1 MKTLLSTNSII
12 EYFFGKKSRRDFE
25 EMLKENECKK
35 NLGEIIKEGLL
46 YGAITATILF
56 TILVS
61 LEFPFFCSI
70 IFSLIAF
77 FAPLILQ
84 YSFQLLL
91 FEKRKKEKEKM
102 VPDLLLQASLFP
114 RGTPTTKIISYM
126 AKTDFG
132 LLSKEFRKVNSE
144 IRKGSS
150 IEKALSRM
158 QSRCKSR
165 IVERAAGLL
174 IQGHSSGAEMHAV
187 FKETAEDVL
196 ETQSIIRERNATMA
210 IEKYTVLMAAALI
223 VPLILGLIVGLI
235 EGLNFQGI
243 AEMSFGLNAKERKAL
258 LEAALTANLLYII
271 EYSLIASLFISHHE
285 GNKKKAII
293 YSLILIPAS
302 IATYTIA
309 KAL

>member
-1 MKTLLSTNSII
+1 MKIIPSFNSII
-12 EYFFGKKSRRDFE
+12 EYFFGKKSRIEFE

-35 NLGEIIKEGLL
+35 NLEGIIKESLL
-46 YGAITATILF
+46 HGAVAATILF
-56 TILVS
+56 SILIF
-61 LEFPFFCSI
+61 LEFPFFYSI
-70 IFSLIAF
+70 IFSLTAF

-91 FEKRKKEKEKM
+91 FEKRKREKERM

-114 RGTPTTKIISYM
+114 RGTATTKIISYM
-126 AKTDFG
+126 AKTEFG
-132 LLSKEFRKVNSE
+132 LLSKEFKKVNSE
-144 IRKGSS
+144 IRKGAS

-158 QSRCKSR
+158 QQRCKSK
-165 IVERAAGLL
+165 IVERAADLL
-174 IQGHSSGAEMHAV
+174 IQGHSSGAEMHSV

-196 ETQSIIRERNATMA
+196 ETQSIIRERNATTT
-210 IEKYTVLMAAALI
+210 IEKYTVLMAAAII

-243 AEMSFGLNAKERKAL
+243 AELSLGLSSKERKAL
-258 LEAALTANLLYII
+258 LEAALTANFSYII
-271 EYSLIASLFISHHE
+271 EYSLIASIFISHHE

-302 IATYTIA
+302 IITYTIA
-309 KAL
+309 RAL